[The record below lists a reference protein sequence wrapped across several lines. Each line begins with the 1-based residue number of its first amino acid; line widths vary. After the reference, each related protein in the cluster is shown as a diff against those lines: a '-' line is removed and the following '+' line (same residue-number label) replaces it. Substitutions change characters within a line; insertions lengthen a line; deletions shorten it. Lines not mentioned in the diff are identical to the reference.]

1 MVFLF
6 ASLLRKRFYHFKMQS
21 KMLSQLLN
29 SARSCDVFIPKFKHV
44 FFPVGDYFILI
55 TMEKIRS
62 SPPEVFL
69 GKGVLKK
76 YRKFTGEHPCL
87 GVISIKLRNNFIKIT
102 LRHGCSPVNLLHI
115 FRTPFPKNTP
125 GWLFLKKFTGNIW
138 QQITYIPLS
147 QNESG
152 NQNSYCRH
160 HKIVM

>member
-6 ASLLRKRFYHFKMQS
+6 ASLLRQWFYHFKMQS

-55 TMEKIRS
+55 TMKKIRS
-62 SPPEVFL
+62 SPPGVFL

-76 YRKFTGEHPCL
+76 YRKFRGEHPCL
-87 GVISIKLRNNFIKIT
+87 SVISIKLQNNFIKIT